1 MNAPATP
8 ADLQSPPLPQATA
21 TLTLRIALSPA
32 LSAQELVGLH
42 QSAEQAGQSVEELV
56 VGLIRNLPQVQM
68 PSAEAQPAVA
78 A

>member
-1 MNAPATP
+1 
-8 ADLQSPPLPQATA
+8 
-21 TLTLRIALSPA
+21 
-32 LSAQELVGLH
+32 
-42 QSAEQAGQSVEELV
+42 VEELV